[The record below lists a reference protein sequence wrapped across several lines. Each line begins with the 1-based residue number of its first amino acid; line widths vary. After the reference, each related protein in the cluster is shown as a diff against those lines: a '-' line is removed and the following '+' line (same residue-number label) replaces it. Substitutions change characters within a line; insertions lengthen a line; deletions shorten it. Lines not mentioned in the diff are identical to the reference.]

1 MAKKTAP
8 KKIEKLNRTSVDMK
22 EIYEEFY
29 AIATFVEKVEYLRT
43 LEMRNLPVDI
53 NFKNLIETWRE
64 QQ

>member
-29 AIATFVEKVEYLRT
+29 AIESAEEKIEYLRV
-43 LEMRNLPVDI
+43 LEKRVLPIDV
-53 NFKNLIETWRE
+53 NFKNLIEAWSKK
-64 QQ
+64 Q